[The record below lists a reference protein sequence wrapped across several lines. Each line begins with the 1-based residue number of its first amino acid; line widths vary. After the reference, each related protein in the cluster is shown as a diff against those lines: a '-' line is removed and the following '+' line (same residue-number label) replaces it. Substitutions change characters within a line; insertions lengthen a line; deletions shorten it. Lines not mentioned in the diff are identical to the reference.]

1 MADVTLTYKGS
12 TLAEMNASGSK
23 TLKTAGKYCEGDIGV
38 SYVKPSGGGG
48 STDIEDA
55 IITKA
60 ITSYSNPRVTKL
72 GIYAFN
78 QCLKLTSVNMP
89 LVEEISAQC
98 FAGDVNLTDVNL
110 PVLTIMGNNAFQQ
123 CTSLTKLSFPCLTC
137 VPMSAF
143 RYSGNFATLIL
154 SNSTM
159 CTLNNKNAFTDTPI
173 AKGTGYIYVPQS
185 LIEAYKTATNWVT
198 YASQFR
204 AIEDYPDIC
213 GEVTT

>member
-1 MADVTLTYKGS
+1 
-12 TLAEMNASGSK
+12 
-23 TLKTAGKYCEGDIGV
+23 
-38 SYVKPSGGGG
+38 
-48 STDIEDA
+48 
-55 IITKA
+55 
-60 ITSYSNPRVTKL
+60 
-72 GIYAFN
+72 
-78 QCLKLTSVNMP
+78 MP
-89 LVEEISAQC
+89 LVEEISDQC

-143 RYSGNFATLIL
+143 RYNGNFATLIL